1 MMLPTKVA
9 AEEEPV
15 EEAAEIPVVAVAA
28 AGLEAEEAEAAIV
41 EIALSQNS
49 TPR

>member
-1 MMLPTKVA
+1 MQLTRAVG
-9 AEEEPV
+9 EEPV
-15 EEAAEIPVVAVAA
+15 EEVAEIPVVAVVA
-28 AGLEAEEAEAAIV
+28 AGLEAEEAEAVIV

>member
-1 MMLPTKVA
+1 MQPTRA
-9 AEEEPV
+9 AGEAQ
-15 EEAAEIPVVAVAA
+15 EAAEIPVVAVVA
-28 AGLEAEEAEAAIV
+28 AGLEAEEAEAVIV